1 MQGQANHFFRYAPEK
16 IEYGISRYQNETR
29 RLYGVLEQQLASSTS
44 GYLVGEKCTTAD
56 LAHFGW
62 ISASGWAGVEI
73 DEFPHL
79 KAWDERMAKRPGV
92 EKGKN
97 VPSPQ
102 KFNREMMKNKEEV
115 DKYAKQS
122 SAWIMEGQQED
133 AKKG

>member
-1 MQGQANHFFRYAPEK
+1 M
-16 IEYGISRYQNETR
+16 
-29 RLYGVLEQQLASSTS
+29 
-44 GYLVGEKCTTAD
+44 
-56 LAHFGW
+56 
-62 ISASGWAGVEI
+62 EI

-79 KAWDERMAKRPGV
+79 KAWEERMVKRPGV
-92 EKGKN
+92 EKGRN